1 MLSPEEMM
9 QMRASSLG
17 PENPMYPKF
26 HEMASLCGNFQKL
39 LDELH
44 NLRKDRLEMIANYSD
59 DSGILISLRGHEYRL
74 RRYECEIDNICQ
86 LYRDIWVRDDTTF
99 QYEINRINLENP
111 KVKELKTIIQRYAY
125 LFE

>member
-1 MLSPEEMM
+1 MLSPENMM
-9 QMRASSLG
+9 QRHASFLG
-17 PENPMYPKF
+17 PENPMYQKF
-26 HEMASLCGNFQKL
+26 KEMASLCGEFQRL

-44 NLRKDRLEMIANYSD
+44 NLRKDRLERIANYSD

-86 LYRDIWVRDDTTF
+86 LYSNIWVRDDTTF
-99 QYEINRINLENP
+99 QYEINRINLEDP
-111 KVKELKTIIQRYAY
+111 KVEELKTIIQGYAY